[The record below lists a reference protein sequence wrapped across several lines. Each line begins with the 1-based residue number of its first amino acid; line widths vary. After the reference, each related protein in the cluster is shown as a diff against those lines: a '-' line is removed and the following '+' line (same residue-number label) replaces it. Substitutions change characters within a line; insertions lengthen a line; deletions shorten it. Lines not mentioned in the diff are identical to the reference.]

1 MLYSCTCMAA
11 VGVKGLM
18 SIYLRVNHC
27 YEWCVWH
34 CGNAVCRYP
43 NIACELLTSDV
54 MEITDALVGC
64 DTLFDSLLNFL
75 DNERPLNP
83 LQASFY
89 GKLVAL
95 LISRKGELVRR
106 SMRTCWH
113 FVIRFLFEVQMF
125 YYQRRPWN
133 NETIWRGATRVAID
147 HP

>member
-1 MLYSCTCMAA
+1 MF
-11 VGVKGLM
+11 
-18 SIYLRVNHC
+18 
-27 YEWCVWH
+27 
-34 CGNAVCRYP
+34 RYP

-64 DTLFDSLLNFL
+64 DTLFDALLNFL

-106 SMRTCWH
+106 NVRTCWH
-113 FVIRFLFEVQMF
+113 FDVRFLSEVLIF
-125 YYQRRPWN
+125 
-133 NETIWRGATRVAID
+133 
-147 HP
+147 